1 MANSWRI
8 VYGSCGE
15 AIYFLR
21 NEFFIPQSFKQYL
34 PYWVEAWGNLNL
46 IKLEQSLTV
55 EGHLLWLC

>member
-34 PYWVEAWGNLNL
+34 PYWVEAWGN
-46 IKLEQSLTV
+46 
-55 EGHLLWLC
+55 